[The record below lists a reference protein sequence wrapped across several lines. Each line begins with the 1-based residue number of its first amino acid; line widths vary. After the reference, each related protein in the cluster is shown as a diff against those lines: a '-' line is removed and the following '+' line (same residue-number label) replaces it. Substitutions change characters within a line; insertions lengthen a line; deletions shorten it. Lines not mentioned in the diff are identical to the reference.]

1 MDAREKKILAKEN
14 DPRVLKALVEDL
26 VRRNKELENII
37 AQAELERL
45 QKAQAA
51 FVFEERIKLLKRE
64 LFGRSSEKRPG
75 EEALDRARDK
85 SQTEALEFSKAAFP
99 APVTRDETAM
109 GKSKGRDLPKIE
121 IDHFPSPLELNEFAK
136 SIGVTSP
143 DAETDWIDTGL
154 ADRSTKIQII
164 ERSYVQEVHLKH
176 KMKLRDEVKPA
187 DVEKDVI
194 VVASPKETDL
204 LPGMSYT
211 TEFVASVATDKYI
224 SHMPLERQ
232 TREMESLGL
241 HGMKNSTLS
250 RLCALAASSLEPL
263 QEKILRED
271 LIPSD
276 LALHV
281 DETPWKIQNKNE
293 KDGYMWT
300 ISNRYGAYYFYKP
313 TRSAV
318 VAVENLK
325 GFTGPVLTDGF
336 TSYDGH
342 FLEAGIPHGYC
353 WAHVRR
359 DFLPLEDHDPT
370 IKPILDLI
378 DRLFATER
386 EAQGFDHLRELREM
400 KSAPLLS
407 ELKKLLFEELPR
419 SRPSSQKRKAIEYTL
434 KRWDGLTLFKTD
446 TRLPLSNNE
455 AERTIRHA
463 VMGRKNYYGSGNY
476 SGAETAATLFTI
488 IESAKKNDVDPRTYL
503 LMVLRQVARGKE
515 PETPLAFARRTRSAQ
530 PA

>member
-1 MDAREKKILAKEN
+1 MDAREKKILIEEK
-14 DPRVLKALVEDL
+14 DPRVLQALVEDL

-45 QKAQAA
+45 QKAQSS
-51 FVFEERIKLLKRE
+51 FVFEEQVKLLRRE
-64 LFGRSSEKRPG
+64 LFGKSSEKRPT
-75 EEALDRARDK
+75 EAADRPRDK

-99 APVTRDETAM
+99 APATRDENEK
-109 GKSKGRDLPKIE
+109 GKAKGRLLPRVTIE
-121 IDHFPSPLELNEFAK
+121 HYPSAYRLNEEAK
-136 SIGVTSP
+136 TLGVANP
-143 DAETDWIDTGL
+143 NAKADWIDTGL
-154 ADRSTKIQII
+154 VERSTKIQII
-164 ERSYVQEVHLKH
+164 ERSYIQEEHLKH
-176 KMKLRDEVKPA
+176 KMKLRDEVKPI

-194 VVASPKETDL
+194 VTASTEDADL

-211 TEFVASVATDKYI
+211 TEFVHAVVSDKYI
-224 SHMPLERQ
+224 SHMPPERQ

-241 HGMKNSTLS
+241 GSMKNSTLT
-250 RLCALAASSLEPL
+250 RMCALAAASLEPL

-271 LIPSD
+271 LVPSD

-313 TRSAV
+313 SRSAA
-318 VAVENLK
+318 VAVEKLL
-325 GFTGPVLTDGF
+325 GYRCPVLTDGF
-336 TSYDGH
+336 KSYDDH
-342 FLEAGIPHGYC
+342 LLKAGMPHAYC
-353 WAHVRR
+353 WAHARR
-359 DFLPLEDHDPT
+359 EFLPLEDHDPT
-370 IKPILDLI
+370 VKPILDLI
-378 DRLFATER
+378 DKLFAVER
-386 EAQGFDHLRELREM
+386 EAKHFADLKILREI
-400 KSAPLLS
+400 KSALILDD
-407 ELKKLLFEELPR
+407 LKKLLIEELPR
-419 SRPSSQKRKAIEYTL
+419 SRASSQKRKAIEYTL
-434 KRWDGLTLFKTD
+434 KRWDGLTLFKTE

-463 VMGRKNYYGSGNY
+463 VMGRKNYYGSGNHT
-476 SGAETAATLFTI
+476 GAETAATLFTI

-503 LMVLRQVARGKE
+503 LMVLKQVAHGQE